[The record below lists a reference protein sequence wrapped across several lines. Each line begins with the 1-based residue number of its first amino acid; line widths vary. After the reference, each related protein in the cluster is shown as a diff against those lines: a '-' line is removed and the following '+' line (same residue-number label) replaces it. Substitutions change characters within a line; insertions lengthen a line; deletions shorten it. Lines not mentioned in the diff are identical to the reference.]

1 MEISKA
7 VALLERALDV
17 IPRLKRL
24 SCRNQE
30 LPLWDERV
38 RGILAEAFGPQSDE
52 YARYDGILVL
62 KRVEAAEEM
71 QQAYVDHVAQREAAL
86 MSIVQRHKPLAKLAV
101 PARATGHARTL
112 AVTGEGTEVANRI
125 FDDMQFHPKVIE
137 ASRSLFQTGHY
148 SQAIFEAFK
157 AVNNLV
163 KERSRCTGLDGR
175 SLMTEAFNEAN
186 PVIRLN
192 QLKSQSDRDEQEGFR
207 FLFMGA
213 VVGIRNPTAHENINQ
228 RDPYRALEYLA
239 LASLL
244 MKRVDEGA
252 VKRSRKKREV
262 SPKAK

>member
-7 VALLERALDV
+7 VALLERALDD

-30 LPLWDERV
+30 FPLWDERV

-52 YARYDGILVL
+52 YARYDGIFLL
-62 KRVEAAEEM
+62 KRVETAEEM
-71 QQAYVDHVAQREAAL
+71 QQSYVDHVAQREAAL
-86 MSIVQRHKPLAKLAV
+86 RSIAQQHRPLAKSEV
-101 PARATGHARTL
+101 PARATGRARTS

-125 FDDMQFHPKVIE
+125 FDDMQFHSKVVE

-157 AVNNLV
+157 AVNNSV
-163 KERSRCTGLDGR
+163 KEKACSELDGR
-175 SLMTEAFNEAN
+175 NLMAQVFSETD
-186 PVIRLN
+186 PVIGLN
-192 QLKSQSDRDEQEGFR
+192 DLKSQSDRDEQEGFR

-213 VVGIRNPTAHENINQ
+213 VVGIRNPKAHDNVKQ
-228 RDPYRALEYLA
+228 ADPYRTLEYLA

-244 MKRVDEGA
+244 MKRIDEGV
-252 VKRSRKKREV
+252 VKRPRKKRSERV
-262 SPKAK
+262 KSR

>member
-7 VALLERALDV
+7 VALLERALDD

-24 SCRNQE
+24 SSHNQE
-30 LPLWDERV
+30 FPLWDERV
-38 RGILAEAFGPQSDE
+38 RGVLAEAFGLQSNE
-52 YARYDGILVL
+52 YARFDGIIIL
-62 KRVEAAEEM
+62 KRVETSEEKK
-71 QQAYVDHVAQREAAL
+71 QAYVDHVAQREAAL
-86 MSIVQRHKPLAKLAV
+86 RSIVQQHGPLAKSGM
-101 PARATGHARTL
+101 PTRATGRALTS
-112 AVTGEGTEVANRI
+112 AVTGEGSEVANRI
-125 FDDMQFHPKVIE
+125 FDDMQFHPKVVE

-163 KERSRCTGLDGR
+163 KERARFSGLDGR
-175 SLMTEAFNEAN
+175 SLMTEAFNGAN

-213 VVGIRNPTAHENINQ
+213 VVGIRNPKAHENINQ
-228 RDPYRALEYLA
+228 RDPYRTLEYLA

-244 MKRVDEGA
+244 MKRVDEGV
-252 VKRSRKKREV
+252 VKRGRKKREA